1 MGNEQPSTDNFQE
14 RAPAIE
20 MEDEAPQEEQ
30 QEEQPQQ
37 EAKPEADKAPAPP
50 PQRRKVRF
58 GDQELDLDDEEFRK
72 LNAVEMVRGGQEAL
86 RKAAEM
92 RKQAEKVQADARRV
106 ISALRDQ
113 PDWALKSAGMSE
125 EQQVAWAEKLLAQEM
140 IRQGINPQTGERLS
154 AEQVRLWQLQ
164 QERDEKARL
173 AEKYEKEQQTQQREE
188 AKAQLRQKFDRELT
202 EALRTGGLPPT
213 DTMIGRLAQAYLDFD
228 FEVPAKDLVPVVM
241 QDFQQELEVT
251 FRNLSPQDVIK
262 LLPKGTLD
270 ELRKYDLAQAKA
282 GPAKLG
288 STKPQVIPAN
298 RDPDRPRTGQF
309 RKRITNPVAAQKA
322 LDDWANGR

>member
-1 MGNEQPSTDNFQE
+1 MPNEVDNFQE
-14 RAPAIE
+14 SAPPIE
-20 MEDEAPQEEQ
+20 MSDEQDSSPEPQQPPQ
-30 QEEQPQQ
+30 QQAKPDEKPPEQP
-37 EAKPEADKAPAPP
+37 PA
-50 PQRRKVRF
+50 RRKVRF
-58 GDQELDLDDEEFRK
+58 GDQELDLDDEEFKK
-72 LNAVEMVRGGQEAL
+72 LNAAEMVRGGQEAL

-92 RKQAEKVQADARRV
+92 RKQAERMQSDARRV
-106 ISALRDQ
+106 ISALREQ

-140 IRQGINPQTGERLS
+140 IRQGVNPQTGERLT

-173 AEKYEKEQQTQQREE
+173 AEKYEKEQQSQQREE

-241 QDFQQELEVT
+241 QDFQKELEVT
-251 FRNLSPQDVIK
+251 FRGLSPQDVIK
-262 LLPKGTLD
+262 ILPKGTLD

-282 GPAKLG
+282 GPGKLG
-288 STKPQVIPAN
+288 ATKPQVIPEN
-298 RDPDRPRTGQF
+298 RDPNRPRLGGP
-309 RKRITNPVAAQKA
+309 RKRITSPVEAQRA
-322 LDDWANGR
+322 LDDWASGRG